1 MKGYQEVGTRM
12 KWHDMEPQRLSNAY
26 NLLIVFPSF
35 SCTVHFAKG
44 VEIRGAWITQS
55 KYNQSVNN
63 PLQLQAANERRIE
76 SNWTSGQ
83 TEEKNSCQRTTWRIY
98 TGFSS
103 GIHNLPICVI
113 GYWVLVICNDPSFCS
128 FRLRLVN
135 RSLEYC
141 LEAFLQSVPAFIIA
155 ANSS

>member
-26 NLLIVFPSF
+26 NLLIF
-35 SCTVHFAKG
+35 SPLSLVQYTLPKAWKSVG
-44 VEIRGAWITQS
+44 RGSQS

-63 PLQLQAANERRIE
+63 PLPLQAANERRIE